1 MVLMSKLVKR
11 ITETAEKK
19 GQSLNKTIKELLEKA
34 LGLTPQRS
42 KDYRNDF
49 SEFLGVPGLK
59 KIVRNLKRQLKTLR
73 KLIRGIG
80 YEKSASRYKRLQ

>member
-1 MVLMSKLVKR
+1 MKSITIHGLNDQISKK

-49 SEFLGVPGLK
+49 SEFLGAWSKEDSKEFETSIKDFEKIDPGDW
-59 KIVRNLKRQLKTLR
+59 I
-73 KLIRGIG
+73 
-80 YEKSASRYKRLQ
+80 